1 MNRLQS
7 IIAYFCLNY
16 PYPNELSNSRLTKLI
31 YLADWLSSL
40 ADRRQLTA
48 INWLFNHYGPYV
60 DDIKNTVIFSD
71 NFLLQNDQNMYG
83 SSKNMIKFLGNPNEI
98 FLTDRDI
105 SILNLVIEKTKGK
118 YYNEFVDYIY
128 STYPVQSQNRYSNLD
143 LVDLAEE
150 YRNRSNT
157 SF

>member
-1 MNRLQS
+1 MNRLQR

>member
-118 YYNEFVDYIY
+118 YYNEFIDYVY

-143 LVDLAEE
+143 LVRLANE
-150 YRNRSNT
+150 YRHLKN
-157 SF
+157 